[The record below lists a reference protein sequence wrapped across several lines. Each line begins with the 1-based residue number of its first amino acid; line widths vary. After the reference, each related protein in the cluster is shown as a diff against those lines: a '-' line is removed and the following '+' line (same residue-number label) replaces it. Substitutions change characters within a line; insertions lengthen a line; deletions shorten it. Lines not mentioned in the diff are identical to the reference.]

1 METRIKPR
9 PGLGALCLAFSLTL
23 AACGGGGGGDPTQL
37 TNDGYQALNSG
48 DHAAAVK
55 SFEAAL
61 GGLEPGT
68 PDFQRAKMGEI
79 RALIHLD
86 ASRARDQFLDHAQA
100 FDAKAYETVGSQLT
114 SAKKFEEA
122 IAVLDAGIKRYS
134 ESPKLQALIDKVKS
148 EAEKSGDT
156 GALDSLKGLGY
167 L

>member
-1 METRIKPR
+1 MPR
-9 PGLGALCLAFSLTL
+9 PGLGALCLALSLSL
-23 AACGGGGGGDPTQL
+23 AACGGGGGDPTQL

-61 GGLEPGT
+61 SGLEAGT

-79 RALIHLD
+79 QALIHLD
-86 ASRARDQFLDHAQA
+86 AGRARDQFLMHAEA

-114 SAKKFEEA
+114 TAKEFEEA
-122 IAVLDAGIKRYS
+122 IAVLDAGMKRFT
-134 ESPKLQALIDKVKS
+134 ENPKLQALIDEVKAA
-148 EAEKSGDT
+148 AEKSGDA